1 MSTETENLPSV
12 SSNSEHSS
20 NSYYSNTHTFDEL
33 TELNDISSSI
43 SKSIHSSSAHA
54 LSNPELVDQL
64 NRSSHGWDN
73 INSPIGA
80 TRKRYNS
87 HDFPGYGSYNI
98 KTKPSQYDLD
108 FVTNSIHVRESNE
121 VFLEELEATA
131 ISGNDILSSTFYVSG
146 LVTLSAGKL
155 TPVCLVLVG
164 VVLYLFRGIYH
175 ETVTAL
181 PINGG
186 TYNILLNCTSKQI
199 ASMAAV
205 LNIIAYITT
214 GVVSGLDAI
223 AYLETVLPPGTIHK
237 QSATIG
243 LLAFFCTIT
252 NLGMKESAVV
262 AKVIFVAH
270 LFTLTLLSVLGTIH
284 MVYNHELLVENWH
297 TPYPPVQSHHHF
309 DVHQDMIPG
318 TMWSALFYG
327 FSSAM
332 LGVSG
337 FETSSQFVE
346 EQAPGVFPKTLRNMW
361 AGVMLFN
368 PLLSLISFSTI
379 PVNEIMK
386 SKDTV
391 LAQTAFVVGN
401 WIQDKLEIS
410 DKYTLG
416 WYFSKMVSIDA
427 FIVLA
432 AALLTSFVGINGLI
446 RRMSMDRCL
455 PQVLL
460 WQNPITGTD
469 SIILVGFFALCVSQI
484 ALLDGNVE
492 ALSGVYCY
500 AFLGVMTIFAI
511 GNILL
516 KVKRPSLPREIS
528 VGWIHSIVGLL
539 SVMAALLGNILSKPE
554 LLTYFFLYFFV
565 VGSLV
570 YIMFQRVRVGRLL
583 YKLIKKSMK
592 KKKKNKMMKKG
603 LIISDEESVDT
614 ALSGEQNPL
623 LASTQESGAKDLT
636 FVTGEDTSCLASL
649 SEQLKAYQDV
659 PFVFYCKHDDLHLL
673 NKAILYIQSNEQTNK
688 IIIVHCDN
696 NITNTEMLA
705 EHVKLMDLLY
715 PKIKISLLIVDSPF
729 SPAIVEWVS
738 GTLNVPINAMF
749 ICCPDEN
756 FAIKVNQLRGMRIIT
771 SYD

>member
-1 MSTETENLPSV
+1 MDTTDHSV
-12 SSNSEHSS
+12 
-20 NSYYSNTHTFDEL
+20 
-33 TELNDISSSI
+33 I
-43 SKSIHSSSAHA
+43 
-54 LSNPELVDQL
+54 SNPGLQDSL
-64 NRSSHGWDN
+64 NRSSHGWDVVS
-73 INSPIGA
+73 SPPGA

-98 KTKPSQYDLD
+98 TTKPSPSEMDY
-108 FVTNSIHVRESNE
+108 VNSSMHQRETNE

-214 GVVSGLDAI
+214 GVVSGLDAV
-223 AYLETVLPPGTIHK
+223 AYLQTVLPPGTIDQK
-237 QSATIG
+237 KATIG
-243 LLAFFCTIT
+243 LLAFFCLIT
-252 NLGMKESAVV
+252 NLGMKESATV

-270 LFTLTLLSVLGTIH
+270 LCTLTLLTFLGCYY
-284 MVYNHELLVENWH
+284 MAYNTDLLYENWD
-297 TPYPPVQSHHHF
+297 TPYPSVQSHHKL
-309 DVHQDMIPG
+309 DVHEHLIPG
-318 TMWSALFYG
+318 TMWTAIFYG

-361 AGVMLFN
+361 AGVMFFN
-368 PLLSLISFSTI
+368 PLLSLISFSAM
-379 PVNEIMK
+379 PVALIMEHK
-386 SKDTV
+386 STV
-391 LAQTAFVVGN
+391 LARTAQVVGGWVQVKFN
-401 WIQDKLEIS
+401 LPEQYD
-410 DKYTLG
+410 LG
-416 WYFSKMVSIDA
+416 IYFSQLVSIDA

-460 WQNPITGTD
+460 WQNPLTGTD
-469 SIILVGFFALCVSQI
+469 SIVLIGFFFLCSSQI
-484 ALLDGNVE
+484 VLLDGNVE

-500 AFLGVMTIFAI
+500 SFLGVMTIFAV

-528 VGWIHSIVGLL
+528 VGWIHSIIGLL

-554 LLTYFFLYFFV
+554 LLTYFFLYFFI
-565 VGSLV
+565 VGALV
-570 YIMFQRVRVGRLL
+570 YVMFQRVRVGRLL
-583 YKLIKKSMK
+583 YKLLKKSTRK
-592 KKKKNKMMKKG
+592 KKMFH
-603 LIISDEESVDT
+603 DDDSVDDSM
-614 ALSGEQNPL
+614 ASRGHGGSEEDSLLQLESSGIPK
-623 LASTQESGAKDLT
+623 SYRKDLT
-636 FVTGEDTSCLASL
+636 TIYDNEEQTTQTTTCLASL
-649 SEQLKAYQDV
+649 SLQLKAYQDV
-659 PFVFYCKHDDLHLL
+659 PFVFFCKHDDLHLL
-673 NKAILYIQSNEQTNK
+673 NKAILYIQNNEQTNR
-688 IIIVHCDN
+688 IIIVHCVN
-696 NITNTEMLA
+696 GTNTELLA

-715 PKIKISLLIVDSPF
+715 PKIKISLLIIESDF
-729 SPAIVEWVS
+729 SPGIVDWVS
-738 GTLNVPINAMF
+738 GSLNVPTNAMF

-756 FAIKVNQLRGMRIIT
+756 FAMKVNQLRGMRIIT

>member
-1 MSTETENLPSV
+1 MEDKSTHTV
-12 SSNSEHSS
+12 SSN
-20 NSYYSNTHTFDEL
+20 
-33 TELNDISSSI
+33 I
-43 SKSIHSSSAHA
+43 
-54 LSNPELVDQL
+54 SNPDLVDQL
-64 NRSSHGWDN
+64 NRSSHGWEG
-73 INSPIGA
+73 INSPPGS
-80 TRKRYNS
+80 TRKQYS
-87 HDFPGYGSYNI
+87 DHDFPGYGSYNVHF
-98 KTKPSQYDLD
+98 KPSQSEMDM
-108 FVTNSIHVRESNE
+108 VRKSIHMRENNE

-155 TPVCLVLVG
+155 TPVCLILVG

-186 TYNILLNCTSKQI
+186 TYNILLNCTSKPV

-223 AYLETVLPPGTIHK
+223 AYLQTVLPPGTIDK

-243 LLAFFCTIT
+243 LLAFFCLIT
-252 NLGMKESAVV
+252 NLGMKESATV
-262 AKVIFVAH
+262 AKVIFVTH
-270 LFTLTLLSVLGTIH
+270 LITLTLLTVSGSIY
-284 MVYNHELLVENWH
+284 MAYNHDLLIENWH
-297 TPYPPVQSHHHF
+297 TPYPAVQSHHDLNIKQHL
-309 DVHQDMIPG
+309 IPG
-318 TMWSALFYG
+318 SMWTAIFYG

-361 AGVMLFN
+361 AGVMFFN
-368 PLLSLISFSTI
+368 PLLSLISFSAMS
-379 PVNEIMK
+379 VSDIMEHK
-386 SKDTV
+386 ATV
-391 LAQTAFVVGN
+391 LAETAFVVGN
-401 WIQDKLEIS
+401 WIQDQFELS
-410 DKYTLG
+410 YDTYALG
-416 WYFSKMVSIDA
+416 QWFSKLVSIDA

-446 RRMSMDRCL
+446 RRMTMDRCL
-455 PQVLL
+455 PQILL
-460 WQNPITGTD
+460 KQNPYTGTD
-469 SIILVGFFALCVSQI
+469 SFILVGFFLLCVSQI

-500 AFLGVMTIFAI
+500 SFLGVMTIFAV

-528 VGWIHSIVGLL
+528 VGWIHSIIGLL
-539 SVMAALLGNILSKPE
+539 SVVAALLGNVLSKPQ
-554 LLTYFFLYFFV
+554 LLTYFFLYFFI
-565 VGSLV
+565 VGLLV
-570 YIMFQRVRVGRLL
+570 YVMFQRVRVGRLL
-583 YKLIKKSMK
+583 FKLL
-592 KKKKNKMMKKG
+592 KKG
-603 LIISDEESVDT
+603 SKKRNAMEVKDDDDIDFNFSTEDDPLVPLESTDSALMKEVSDLYDE
-614 ALSGEQNPL
+614 
-623 LASTQESGAKDLT
+623 
-636 FVTGEDTSCLASL
+636 EDTSCLASM
-649 SEQLKAYQDV
+649 STALKSFQDV

-673 NKAILYIQSNEQTNK
+673 NKAILYIQNNEQTNK
-688 IIIVHCDN
+688 IIIVHCEN
-696 NITNTEMLA
+696 YMTNTDLLA
-705 EHVKLMDLLY
+705 EHVLLMDLLY

-738 GTLNVPINAMF
+738 GSLNVPINAMF
-749 ICCPDEN
+749 ISCPDEN
-756 FAIKVNQLRGMRIIT
+756 FAMKVNQLRGMRIIT

>member
-1 MSTETENLPSV
+1 MSDHSPVSLDNLQPATPERSNHTV
-12 SSNSEHSS
+12 KSNSE
-20 NSYYSNTHTFDEL
+20 L
-33 TELNDISSSI
+33 
-43 SKSIHSSSAHA
+43 A
-54 LSNPELVDQL
+54 DQL
-64 NRSSHGWDN
+64 NKSSHGWDEVS
-73 INSPIGA
+73 SPPGA

-87 HDFPGYGSYNI
+87 HDFPGYGSYNVH
-98 KTKPSQYDLD
+98 TKPSQMEMDI
-108 FVTNSIHVRESNE
+108 VKNSIYLREKNE

-155 TPVCLVLVG
+155 TPVCLILVG

-223 AYLETVLPPGTIHK
+223 AYLQTVLPNPDAIN
-237 QSATIG
+237 QNMATIG
-243 LLAFFCTIT
+243 LLAFFCLIT
-252 NLGMKESAVV
+252 NLGMQESASV
-262 AKVIFVAH
+262 AKVIFLAH
-270 LFTLTLLSVLGTIH
+270 LFTLSLLTITGCFH
-284 MVYNHELLVENWH
+284 MAYNHELLVENWA
-297 TPYPPVQSHHHF
+297 TPYPPVQSHHELNL
-309 DVHQDMIPG
+309 HQDLIPG
-318 TMWSALFYG
+318 TMWTAIFYG

-361 AGVMLFN
+361 AGVMFFN
-368 PLLSLISFSTI
+368 PLLSLISFSALTVSDI
-379 PVNEIMK
+379 TEHK
-386 SKDTV
+386 ATV
-391 LAQTAFVVGN
+391 LAKTAYVVGD
-401 WIQDKLEIS
+401 WIQDELNIS
-410 DKYTLG
+410 SQYTLG
-416 WYFSKMVSIDA
+416 EYFSKLVSIDA

-455 PQVLL
+455 PQILL
-460 WQNPITGTD
+460 KQNPYTGTD
-469 SIILVGFFALCVSQI
+469 SIILVGFFILCVSQI
-484 ALLDGNVE
+484 LLLDGNVE

-500 AFLGVMTIFAI
+500 SFLGVMTIFAV

-516 KVKRPSLPREIS
+516 KVKRPTLPREVS

-539 SVMAALLGNILSKPE
+539 SVVAALLGNVLSKPE
-554 LLTYFFLYFFV
+554 LLTYFFLYFFF
-565 VGSLV
+565 VGTLV

-583 YKLIKKSMK
+583 FKLLKR
-592 KKKKNKMMKKG
+592 KKKKNA
-603 LIISDEESVDT
+603 LSDDSSVDLV
-614 ALSGEQNPL
+614 ANEDDPL
-623 LASTQESGAKDLT
+623 LAMESADNSLSKE
-636 FVTGEDTSCLASL
+636 VAEIYEHENSCLSSISL
-649 SEQLKAYQDV
+649 QLKSYQDV

-673 NKAILYIQSNEQTNK
+673 NKAILYIQNNEQTNK
-688 IIIVHCDN
+688 IIIVHCEN
-696 NITNTEMLA
+696 NITNTNMLA

-715 PKIKISLLIVDSPF
+715 PKIKISLLI
-729 SPAIVEWVS
+729 IVVNR
-738 GTLNVPINAMF
+738 NV
-749 ICCPDEN
+749 
-756 FAIKVNQLRGMRIIT
+756 
-771 SYD
+771 